1 VKKWETLGVHGTRL
15 LYFVRGDGKEH
26 GIDDKIIAS
35 MYSAYD
41 TFRNSAEAPATI
53 LLTGDGNNNS
63 NLSDTGP
70 QWVS

>member
-1 VKKWETLGVHGTRL
+1 L

-63 NLSDTGP
+63 NFSDTGP